1 MLFRVVIV
9 CCMAVCISW
18 NGCKIFVEK
27 NASFFRVFWR
37 WRPYSPLICSPYT
50 SLRGVVTNYTIIQFF
65 QCTEE
70 SRTPACLITLANKY
84 LQKPCLESQ
93 EGVEE
98 ATKKTFVREEKSREN
113 LNFVFVCWCCQQELQ
128 VAGTI
133 SAAVQHWP
141 QQMQGCN
148 YISGSSYRRQDAA
161 FFVRPRVRD
170 GIRLHPQRFHVEHQA
185 RLQRHE
191 YIATRGSRLRLPPP
205 KTNLQNVLYISWYF
219 KEKEACEVAV
229 RNV

>member
-1 MLFRVVIV
+1 M
-9 CCMAVCISW
+9 
-18 NGCKIFVEK
+18 
-27 NASFFRVFWR
+27 
-37 WRPYSPLICSPYT
+37 
-50 SLRGVVTNYTIIQFF
+50 
-65 QCTEE
+65 
-70 SRTPACLITLANKY
+70 
-84 LQKPCLESQ
+84 
-93 EGVEE
+93 
-98 ATKKTFVREEKSREN
+98 KKTFVTEEESRGN
-113 LNFVFVCWCCQQELQ
+113 LNLCVCWCCQQELQ

-191 YIATRGSRLRLPPP
+191 YIATSGPRLRQPPP
-205 KTNLQNVLYISWYF
+205 KPTYETYF
-219 KEKEACEVAV
+219 IFRGILKKRSGPGSSVGIATAYGLDGPGIESRWGRDFPHLSRPALRPTQPPVQWV
-229 RNV
+229 PGRSLG

>member
-1 MLFRVVIV
+1 VYCGKQNTCVPDTR
-9 CCMAVCISW
+9 
-18 NGCKIFVEK
+18 
-27 NASFFRVFWR
+27 
-37 WRPYSPLICSPYT
+37 
-50 SLRGVVTNYTIIQFF
+50 
-65 QCTEE
+65 
-70 SRTPACLITLANKY
+70 ITLANKY

-93 EGVEE
+93 DGVGE
-98 ATKKTFVREEKSREN
+98 AMKKAFVREEESRGN
-113 LNFVFVCWCCQQELQ
+113 LNLYVCWCRQQELQ

-148 YISGSSYRRQDAA
+148 YISGSSYGRQDAA

-191 YIATRGSRLRLPPP
+191 YMATSAPRLRQSPQKPTY
-205 KTNLQNVLYISWYF
+205 KTYFIFRCILKKRTHVKMLYTSCRINLTIIVFETCIRLLVTESYT
-219 KEKEACEVAV
+219 VAKYSGLA
-229 RNV
+229 

>member
-1 MLFRVVIV
+1 MW
-9 CCMAVCISW
+9 CCNEW
-18 NGCKIFVEK
+18 HNNTIFSAYCGKQNTCVPDI
-27 NASFFRVFWR
+27 R
-37 WRPYSPLICSPYT
+37 
-50 SLRGVVTNYTIIQFF
+50 
-65 QCTEE
+65 
-70 SRTPACLITLANKY
+70 ITLANKH
-84 LQKPCLESQ
+84 LQKPCLERQ

-98 ATKKTFVREEKSREN
+98 AMKLSFVGEEESRGN
-113 LNFVFVCWCCQQELQ
+113 LNLCVCWCCLQELQ

-191 YIATRGSRLRLPPP
+191 YIATSGPHLRQAPQKP
-205 KTNLQNVLYISWYF
+205 N
-219 KEKEACEVAV
+219 
-229 RNV
+229 